1 MHLQSFCF
9 FPRPSVVQTDEKIMY
24 QNPLVHT
31 RLFISIINLVLVS
44 HFQKQLCNFSCIDD
58 LGERSRD
65 LVELPGETGLT
76 GSFFSNRGGLTGSC
90 EAKIGFGLCNS
101 SWSCILVRDLSGF
114 RLHQRQ
120 DLPSLCC
127 SSLVLIN

>member
-1 MHLQSFCF
+1 
-9 FPRPSVVQTDEKIMY
+9 MY

-58 LGERSRD
+58 PGERSRD
-65 LVELPGETGLT
+65 LVGLPGET
-76 GSFFSNRGGLTGSC
+76 GLTGSC

-101 SWSCILVRDLSGF
+101 SWSCILARDLSEF

-120 DLPSLCC
+120 DLPFL
-127 SSLVLIN
+127 